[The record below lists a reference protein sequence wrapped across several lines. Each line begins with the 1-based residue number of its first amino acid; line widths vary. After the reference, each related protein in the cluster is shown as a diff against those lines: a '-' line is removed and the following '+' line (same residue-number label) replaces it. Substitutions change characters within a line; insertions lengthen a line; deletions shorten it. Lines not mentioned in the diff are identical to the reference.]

1 MSSLPFQPL
10 PDDAGVIKGLQE
22 GDEHIFEMVV
32 ERYSGSLLR
41 LALAYVPS
49 RAVAEEVVQ
58 ETWLGVF
65 EGIGRFEGRSSFQT
79 WLFRILSNR
88 AKTRGVRESRYESIG
103 LGTSDD
109 PEEGPSLES
118 SLFITEGSGV
128 GHWKVPPEHW
138 EADTP
143 ERVLLS
149 KECREHIEAAIASL
163 PLTQRQVIT
172 LRDLEGVSSD
182 DICNILQISETN
194 QRVLLHR
201 ARTKVRAILDRYIK
215 HELK

>member
-1 MSSLPFQPL
+1 M
-10 PDDAGVIKGLQE
+10 
-22 GDEHIFEMVV
+22 
-32 ERYSGSLLR
+32 
-41 LALAYVPS
+41 
-49 RAVAEEVVQ
+49 
-58 ETWLGVF
+58 
-65 EGIGRFEGRSSFQT
+65 
-79 WLFRILSNR
+79 
-88 AKTRGVRESRYESIG
+88 
-103 LGTSDD
+103 
-109 PEEGPSLES
+109 ES

-201 ARTKVRAILDRYIK
+201 ARTKVRAILDRYVK